1 MHGRHRVRLQHR
13 FDPVALRVDLRVGEA
28 ARLRIHQLGEPAP
41 HQLHPFG
48 PAQRRTARHEPGRL
62 RRRDVLADRSPVH
75 PHTRRD
81 IGLGPTRVPVLQNF
95 YHIDHVE
102 RSPCHQT
109 SLLVGAR
116 RTTWTR
122 NRAGGPPNRSPPPH
136 GDGLPERRDG
146 GLRERHPRHA
156 VDYLNADRV
165 GALAD
170 SDLAAADVERAIY
183 PTGPAGTITVHHCRT
198 VHGPAP
204 NRSSRAR
211 PLLLQT
217 YAAVDAFAYTDLVRR
232 SPHGEELVRGKPAR
246 WARHDPRP
254 CLMPPTGP
262 YRPIF
267 AAQQREDEPPRD
279 RA

>member
-1 MHGRHRVRLQHR
+1 MGEVGFVPGSHAGPLY
-13 FDPVALRVDLRVGEA
+13 DLYDG
-28 ARLRIHQLGEPAP
+28 
-41 HQLHPFG
+41 
-48 PAQRRTARHEPGRL
+48 
-62 RRRDVLADRSPVH
+62 DR
-75 PHTRRD
+75 
-81 IGLGPTRVPVLQNF
+81 
-95 YHIDHVE
+95 
-102 RSPCHQT
+102 
-109 SLLVGAR
+109 
-116 RTTWTR
+116 W
-122 NRAGGPPNRSPPPH
+122 
-136 GDGLPERRDG
+136 
-146 GLRERHPRHA
+146 
-156 VDYLNADRV
+156 V